1 MREAVLPWS
10 PVELDP
16 LDPSESFVDSCAAGF
31 SADLAES
38 YVASCAAASGFCGEE
53 MYHIVKAHFS
63 ISRQQAR
70 GHWPLVATSRHH
82 AQFGHLFRMVP
93 HFSSFYFSFFDPR
106 IEPHS
111 PCDLK
116 NTNIKYEYCTPL
128 RNNRVRMRLFCE
140 RFSENEV
147 IERGIQYSYL
157 IFAFF
162 KSHGEC
168 GSMRG

>member
-1 MREAVLPWS
+1 MGDSAEEMREAVLPCS

-16 LDPSESFVDSCAAGF
+16 LDPSESFVDSCAAGL
-31 SADLAES
+31 STDLAES
-38 YVASCAAASGFCGEE
+38 SLASCAAASGFCGAE
-53 MYHIVKAHFS
+53 MYHKAHFS

-82 AQFGHLFRMVP
+82 AQFGHPFRMVP
-93 HFSSFYFSFFDPR
+93 HFSSFLFFFFYPR

-116 NTNIKYEYCTPL
+116 NANIKYEYCTPL
-128 RNNRVRMRLFCE
+128 RNNRVRMRLFCD

-147 IERGIQYSYL
+147 IECGILYRPEPNL
-157 IFAFF
+157 L
-162 KSHGEC
+162 
-168 GSMRG
+168 

>member
-1 MREAVLPWS
+1 MREAVLPCS

-38 YVASCAAASGFCGEE
+38 SVASCAAASGFCGAE
-53 MYHIVKAHFS
+53 MDHKAHFS

-93 HFSSFYFSFFDPR
+93 Q
-106 IEPHS
+106 S
-111 PCDLK
+111 P
-116 NTNIKYEYCTPL
+116 PL
-128 RNNRVRMRLFCE
+128 RTLSLPRLKVAVLQSALPFCQHLK
-140 RFSENEV
+140 V
-147 IERGIQYSYL
+147 I
-157 IFAFF
+157 
-162 KSHGEC
+162 
-168 GSMRG
+168 MVPMV